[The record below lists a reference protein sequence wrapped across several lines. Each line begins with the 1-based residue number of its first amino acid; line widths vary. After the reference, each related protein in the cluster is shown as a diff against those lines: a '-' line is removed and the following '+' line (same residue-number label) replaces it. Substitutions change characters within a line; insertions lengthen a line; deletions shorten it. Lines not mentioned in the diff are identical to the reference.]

1 MKNNVHK
8 FNCEFKPTKV
18 LLLSDIHWD
27 SPYCDRELLKRHLE
41 EAKEIGAHI
50 LLNGD
55 TFDLMGGRKD
65 FRGSKGSLRPE
76 FKVDHYFDEIANQA
90 IEWFSPYADLIKVV
104 GYGNHETSIIKHNEV
119 DLIQRFV
126 GGLNMVNNT
135 RIQTG
140 GYGGWI
146 VYTFDRKGSSSAY
159 RIKYMHG
166 IGGGVVTKGV
176 IGHQRMS
183 TFVQGADMIWQGHVH
198 EDYEMNYRVEAMN
211 SKSEVHYKDVLMV
224 RTSTYKDEYKKDDS
238 YGAAGWAIEKG
249 FSPRFLGGR
258 WLELTPIR
266 KSVEGRDLQYIRART
281 YQTQ

>member
-1 MKNNVHK
+1 MKTNVHK

-18 LLLSDIHWD
+18 LLISDVHWD

-50 LLNGD
+50 HFNGD
-55 TFDLMGGRKD
+55 TFDLMGSRRD

-90 IEWFSPYADLIKVV
+90 IEWFSPYAENIKVV
-104 GYGNHETSIIKHNEV
+104 GYGNHETSIIKHNEI

-135 RIQTG
+135 HIQTG

-146 VYTFDRKGSSSAY
+146 VYNFNRSGSVLSY

-176 IGHQRMS
+176 IGHSRMS
-183 TFVQGADMIWQGHVH
+183 TYIQGADMIWQGHVH
-198 EDYEMNYRVEAMN
+198 EDYEMNYRIEHMN

-224 RTSTYKDEYKKDDS
+224 RTSTYKDEYKKDNN

-258 WLELTPIR
+258 WLEITPIR
-266 KSVEGRDLQYIRART
+266 KKVDGKELQYIRART

>member
-1 MKNNVHK
+1 MKTNVHK

-18 LLLSDIHWD
+18 LLISDIHWD

-41 EAKEIGAHI
+41 EAKEIGADIHF
-50 LLNGD
+50 NGD
-55 TFDLMGGRKD
+55 TFDLMGSRRD

-90 IEWFSPYADLIKVV
+90 IEWFSPYAENIKVV
-104 GYGNHETSIIKHNEV
+104 GMGNHESAIIKHNEINI
-119 DLIQRFV
+119 LERFV
-126 GGLNMVNNT
+126 GGLNMVNKT
-135 RIQTG
+135 HIQSG

-146 VYTFDRKGSSSAY
+146 VYNFNRSGSVLSY

-176 IGHQRMS
+176 IGHSRMS
-183 TFVQGADMIWQGHVH
+183 TYIQGADMIWQGHVH
-198 EDYEMNYRVEAMN
+198 EDYEMNYRIEHMN

-224 RTSTYKDEYKKDDS
+224 RTSTYKDEYRKDNN

-258 WLELTPIR
+258 WLEITPIR
-266 KSVEGRDLQYIRART
+266 KRVDGKELQYIRART

>member
-1 MKNNVHK
+1 MKTNVHK

-18 LLLSDIHWD
+18 LLISDIHWD

-41 EAKEIGAHI
+41 EAKEIGADIHF
-50 LLNGD
+50 NGD
-55 TFDLMGGRKD
+55 TFDLMGSRRD

-90 IEWFSPYADLIKVV
+90 IEWFSPYAENIKVV
-104 GYGNHETSIIKHNEV
+104 GMGNHESAIIKHNEINI
-119 DLIQRFV
+119 LERFV
-126 GGLNMVNNT
+126 GGLNMVNKT
-135 RIQTG
+135 HIQSG

-146 VYTFDRKGSSSAY
+146 VYNFNRSGSVLSY

-176 IGHQRMS
+176 IGHSRMS
-183 TFVQGADMIWQGHVH
+183 TYIQGADMIWQGHVH
-198 EDYEMNYRVEAMN
+198 EDYEMNYRIEHMN

-224 RTSTYKDEYKKDDS
+224 RTSTYKDEYRKDNN

-258 WLELTPIR
+258 WLEITPIR
-266 KSVEGRDLQYIRART
+266 KKVDGKELQYIRART

>member
-1 MKNNVHK
+1 MKTNVHV
-8 FNCEFKPTKV
+8 FNNDFAPKKV

-27 SPYCDRELLKRHLE
+27 NPKCKRDLLKKHLDQ
-41 EAKEIGAHI
+41 AKEIGADIHF
-50 LLNGD
+50 NGD
-55 TFDLMGGRKD
+55 TFDLMGSRRD
-65 FRGSKGSLRPE
+65 FRGSKGGLRPE

-90 IEWFSPYADLIKVV
+90 IEWFSPYAENIKVV
-104 GYGNHETSIIKHNEV
+104 GYGNHETSIIKHNEI

-135 RIQTG
+135 HIQTG

-146 VYTFDRKGSSSAY
+146 VYNFNRCGSVLSY

-176 IGHQRMS
+176 IGHSRMS
-183 TFVQGADMIWQGHVH
+183 TYIQGADMIWQGHVH
-198 EDYEMNYRVEAMN
+198 EDYEMNYRIEHMN

-224 RTSTYKDEYKKDDS
+224 RTSTYKDEYKKDNN

-258 WLELTPIR
+258 WLEITPIR
-266 KSVEGRDLQYIRART
+266 KKVDGREIQYIRART

>member
-18 LLLSDIHWD
+18 LLLSDVHWD

-41 EAKEIGAHI
+41 EAKAIGAHI

-55 TFDLMGGRKD
+55 TFDLMGSRRD
-65 FRGSKGSLRPE
+65 FRGSKGGLRPE

-104 GYGNHETSIIKHNEV
+104 GYGNHETAIIKHNEV

-126 GGLNMVNNT
+126 GGLNMVNDT
-135 RIQTG
+135 HIQTG

-146 VYTFDRKGSSSAY
+146 VYTFERKGSCSSY

-238 YGAAGWAIEKG
+238 YGASGWAIEKG

-258 WLELTPIR
+258 WLELTPVR
-266 KSVEGRDLQYIRART
+266 KVVEGREWQYVKART

>member
-1 MKNNVHK
+1 MKTNVHIFRNNWQPK
-8 FNCEFKPTKV
+8 KV

-27 SPYCDRELLKRHLE
+27 NPKCDRNLLKRHLDQ
-41 EAKEIGAHI
+41 AKEIGADV

-55 TFDLMGGRKD
+55 TFCLMQGAYDPRKNKD
-65 FRGSKGSLRPE
+65 DIRPE
-76 FKVDHYFDEIANQA
+76 HNKANYLDA
-90 IEWFSPYADLIKVV
+90 VVNDAVEWFSPYAELIKVV
-104 GYGNHETSIIKHNEV
+104 GYGNHETAIIKHNEI

-135 RIQTG
+135 HIQTG

-146 VYTFDRKGSSSAY
+146 VYSFERSGSMISY

-198 EDYEMNYRVEAMN
+198 EDYEMNYRIEHMN
-211 SKSEVHYKDVLMV
+211 HKSEVHYKDVLMV
-224 RTSTYKDEYKKDDS
+224 RTSTYKDEYKKENN
-238 YGAAGWAIEKG
+238 YGAAGWAVEKG

-258 WLELTPIR
+258 WLEITPIR
-266 KSVEGRDLQYIRART
+266 KTSEGKDIQYIRART

>member
-1 MKNNVHK
+1 MKTNVHK

-18 LLLSDIHWD
+18 LLISDIHWD

-41 EAKEIGAHI
+41 EAKEIGADIHF
-50 LLNGD
+50 NGD
-55 TFDLMGGRKD
+55 TFDLMGSRRD

-90 IEWFSPYADLIKVV
+90 IEWFSPYAENIKVV
-104 GYGNHETSIIKHNEV
+104 GMGNHESAIIKHNEINI
-119 DLIQRFV
+119 LERFV
-126 GGLNMVNNT
+126 GGLNMVNKT
-135 RIQTG
+135 HIQTG

-146 VYTFDRKGSSSAY
+146 VYNFNRGGSVLSY

-176 IGHQRMS
+176 IGHSRMS
-183 TFVQGADMIWQGHVH
+183 TYIQGADMIWQGHVH

-211 SKSEVHYKDVLMV
+211 KKSEVHYKDVLMV
-224 RTSTYKDEYKKDDS
+224 RTSTYKDEYKKDDN
-238 YGAAGWAIEKG
+238 YGAAGWAVEKG

-258 WLELTPIR
+258 WLEITPIR
-266 KSVEGRDLQYIRART
+266 KISEGKDIQYIRART